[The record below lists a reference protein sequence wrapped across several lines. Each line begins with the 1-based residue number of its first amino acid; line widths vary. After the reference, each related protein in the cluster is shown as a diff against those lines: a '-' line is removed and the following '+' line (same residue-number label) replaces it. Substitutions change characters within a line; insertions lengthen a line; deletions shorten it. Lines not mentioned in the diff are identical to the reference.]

1 MTLLLRPIQSIDIVP
16 LAQLMAANSLWQR
29 YNVTEASAAQRLQ
42 NGLDQQA
49 TIIVAEVEGE
59 PVGFIWLAERGAF
72 NRSGY
77 IMLIGV
83 RADRQG
89 QGVGRALLLAAESAL
104 FTQVADLFLLVS
116 DFNQAAQAFYQ
127 RLGYRQV
134 GSIPDYVVPGITELI
149 FHKHRT

>member
-42 NGLDQQA
+42 NGIDQQA
-49 TIIVAEVEGE
+49 TIIVGEVDGE

-134 GSIPDYVVPGITELI
+134 GAIPDYVVPGITELI
-149 FHKHRT
+149 FHKRRP